1 MEKNYLFLAQNCIIS
16 YPFLKLKDTKTNFQ
30 LKIFTNLKVKMA
42 SPFVMGYPVVIL
54 RHYYFLGIDIHTHDN
69 TQEYYTHYSR
79 LTRNNER
86 K

>member
-1 MEKNYLFLAQNCIIS
+1 MEKNNLFLAQNCIIS

-30 LKIFTNLKVKMA
+30 LKIFTNLKVKI
-42 SPFVMGYPVVIL
+42 VMGHPVVIL

>member
-1 MEKNYLFLAQNCIIS
+1 MEKIYLFLAQNCIIS

-30 LKIFTNLKVKMA
+30 LKIFTNLKVKI
-42 SPFVMGYPVVIL
+42 VMGHPVVIL
-54 RHYYFLGIDIHTHDN
+54 HYYFLGIDIHTHDN

>member
-1 MEKNYLFLAQNCIIS
+1 MEKIIFFLAQNCIIS
-16 YPFLKLKDTKTNFQ
+16 YPFLKLKDTRTNFQ

-42 SPFVMGYPVVIL
+42 SPFVMGHPVVIL
-54 RHYYFLGIDIHTHDN
+54 HYYFLGIDIHTHDN

>member
-1 MEKNYLFLAQNCIIS
+1 MEKNYHFLAQNCIIS

-30 LKIFTNLKVKMA
+30 LKIFTNLKVKI
-42 SPFVMGYPVVIL
+42 VMGHPVVIL